1 MQEKERALDKALRA
15 LAGRACSEG
24 EILEKLRRAGF
35 AEETIAQ
42 TMAQL
47 DRAGLL
53 DDEAFAGAWAAAR
66 ARRAVG
72 PHRIAHE
79 LRQKGVDAQ
88 TASLALESVDGDEAL
103 AAAAALAARYLR
115 RGGENVER
123 RALAALQRRG
133 YGYDDARRALEK
145 AHAETQENELF
156 PR

>member
-15 LAGRACSEG
+15 LAGRARSEG

-145 AHAETQENELF
+145 AHVETQENELF

>member
-15 LAGRACSEG
+15 LAGRARSEG

-88 TASLALESVDGDEAL
+88 TASLALESVDGEEAL

-133 YGYDDARRALEK
+133 YGYADARRALEK

-156 PR
+156 TR

>member
-15 LAGRACSEG
+15 LAGRARSEG

-66 ARRAVG
+66 ARPRRR
-72 PHRIAHE
+72 P
-79 LRQKGVDAQ
+79 
-88 TASLALESVDGDEAL
+88 ASHCA
-103 AAAAALAARYLR
+103 
-115 RGGENVER
+115 
-123 RALAALQRRG
+123 
-133 YGYDDARRALEK
+133 
-145 AHAETQENELF
+145 
-156 PR
+156 

>member
-15 LAGRACSEG
+15 LAGRARSEG

-133 YGYDDARRALEK
+133 YGYDDAWRALEK